1 MTPRILGVDL
11 GSRRIGLAV
20 ADAGIGIA
28 RPLATIG
35 RGADDAADAATLGRV
50 CVEQGIVEIVIGLPV
65 EARGT
70 EGEMAASARLWA
82 AAMHLATGI
91 PVVMR
96 DERLSSYEA
105 EQRLGRMPRG
115 RSGGATTRA
124 QRIANRAR
132 IDREAA
138 SVILQD
144 ELDSRRT
151 TGTLLSTTTDAAR
164 DAEETR

>member
-1 MTPRILGVDL
+1 MTPRILGIDL

-35 RGADDAADAATLGRV
+35 RGADDASDAATLGRV
-50 CVEQGIVEIVIGLPV
+50 CREQGIVEIVIGLPV

-70 EGEMAASARLWA
+70 EGEMAAGARLWA
-82 AAMHLATGI
+82 AAMHVATGI

-115 RSGGATTRA
+115 RNGGAPTRA
-124 QRIANRAR
+124 QRTAYRSR

-151 TGTLLSTTTDAAR
+151 TGSLLGMPTDTAR
-164 DAEETR
+164 DAEEIR